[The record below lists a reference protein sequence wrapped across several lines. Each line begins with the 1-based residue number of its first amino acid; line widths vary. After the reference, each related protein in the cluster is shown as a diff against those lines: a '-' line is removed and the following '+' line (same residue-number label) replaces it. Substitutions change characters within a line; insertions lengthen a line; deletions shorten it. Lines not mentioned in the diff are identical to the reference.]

1 MIYRFFVHLMALVST
16 RGKKRIKPKKRQ
28 QQQPRKRAQTTHIP
42 FRKYAWKNSA
52 SNNFIAQQQQ
62 QQKLKII
69 ENKNSMVATTTKNKY
84 I

>member
-16 RGKKRIKPKKRQ
+16 REKSESNQKTTTTTT
-28 QQQPRKRAQTTHIP
+28 KRAQTTHIP

-62 QQKLKII
+62 QQKI
-69 ENKNSMVATTTKNKY
+69 KNNRKQKFVGCNNNKNKY